1 MIKGRGTYTGDK
13 LYADIISGL
22 IPPYPG
28 AGIVNA
34 VFIPTPPLLAEGLT
48 DVAIAN
54 KLAAAYR
61 GAVSSVYNRRCWV
74 LTRGDIAKT
83 KQFSS
88 LVVAGDFLRAKG
100 VAPICWAKWSA
111 TVWSKWKG
119 VSKNPP
125 VHWVYAITR
134 LDQKLDEFKRDN
146 HIVTPKVSLTPTHRQ
161 LLKIYSSM
169 VEELANAST
178 NSDRKLVVA
187 KHFPSGLY
195 DRLVSRVNNETAA
208 IQQRLQQRIDKGEWI
223 WTST

>member
-1 MIKGRGTYTGDK
+1 MIKGRGRYTGDK
-13 LYADIISGL
+13 LYAGVISGL

-28 AGIVNA
+28 AGIVKS
-34 VFIPTPPLLAEGLT
+34 VFIPTPPLLAHELT
-48 DVAIAN
+48 DIEIAD

-61 GAVSSVYNRRCWV
+61 GAVSAVYKKRCFV
-74 LTRGDIAKT
+74 LMRGDITKS

-88 LVVAGDFLRAKG
+88 LVVAGDFLRANG
-100 VAPICWAKWSA
+100 IAPICWAKWSV

-119 VSKNPP
+119 LSKNPP

-134 LDQKLDEFKRDN
+134 LDQKLNEFKRDN

-178 NSDRKLVVA
+178 DSDRKLVVA

-195 DRLVSRVNNETAA
+195 DRLVSRVNVETAA

-223 WTST
+223 WTSI